1 MASIK
6 HRVIDTNQE
15 ERLIT
20 GLIISTSFCRDV
32 IPLMGKETLE
42 VPYMEKI
49 AKWCKDYYNQYKEA
63 PGIHIQHLYEIE
75 KEKLEPSEQ
84 EAISSL
90 LGKLSDDYSTSDIN
104 EDFLKNDAIK
114 LIDSRSLL
122 FSAKQAIALA
132 EVGRAEEARK
142 MIKGYREK
150 NIETTGW
157 FDPFE
162 PEVVKNHYADEE
174 MKKSHLF
181 KLQGELGNFI
191 GPFEKNWLVG
201 IMGPPKR
208 GKTFWL
214 IELAVQAI
222 IARKKV
228 IFISLEMDEQRIRRR
243 IYTRLTAAAS
253 ETRDYIFPVFDC
265 LKNQS
270 NVCNKPERCNNI
282 RLLDSEDQKPQYN
295 RDLRYTVCTACRG
308 QIDFIP
314 AYWYTSV
321 QKEKAR
327 NADTIKRIL
336 TIAEHFGYHPSTGSN
351 LRVLAYPAFS
361 ANLARIR
368 NDIQT
373 LREVKKFYAHL
384 IDIDYADILAPEDA
398 RITGRD
404 RIDETWKTLKN
415 MSDEMS
421 CMVASGSQ
429 SNRESIDVKNV
440 TQKHTAEDIRKI
452 ANSDLFLAVNQ
463 TPQEKKS
470 SVTRISK
477 IAKRDGDFDQYEG
490 CIVLQQLALGQ
501 VHLDSYMDHPAV
513 TRVDMSD
520 DYFE

>member
-6 HRVIDTNQE
+6 HRNIDTNQE

-20 GLIISTSFCRDV
+20 GLIISTSFCRDI
-32 IPLMGKETLE
+32 IPLMGKETLD

-49 AKWCKDYYNQYKEA
+49 AKWCKDYYNTYKEA
-63 PGIHIQHLYEIE
+63 PGSNIKHLYEIE
-75 KEKLEPSEQ
+75 KENLEVIDQ
-84 EAISSL
+84 EAVSAL
-90 LGKLSDDYSTSDIN
+90 LAKLSDEFETSDIN
-104 EDFLKNDAIK
+104 EDFFKNDAIK
-114 LIDSRSLL
+114 LIDSRALK
-122 FSAKQAIALA
+122 FSAKQALALA
-132 EVGRAEEARK
+132 EVGRNEEARK
-142 MIKGYREK
+142 MMKSYREK
-150 NIETTGW
+150 NIETSGW
-157 FDPFE
+157 FDPFD
-162 PEVVKNHYADEE
+162 PEIIKNHYADEE

-181 KLQGELGNFI
+181 QLQGELGNFI

-201 IMGPPKR
+201 VMGPPKR

-214 IELAVQAI
+214 IELAVQAV

-243 IYTRLTAAAS
+243 IYTRLLAAAS

-270 NVCNKPERCNNI
+270 NVCNKVERCNNI
-282 RLLDSEDQKPQYN
+282 RLLDSEDQKPSYN
-295 RDLRYTVCTACRG
+295 RELRYNVCTACRG
-308 QIDFIP
+308 QIDFVP

-321 QKEKAR
+321 QKERSR
-327 NADTIKRIL
+327 NSEAIQKLRSIID
-336 TIAEHFGYHPSTGSN
+336 HFGYHPETGSN

-368 NDIQT
+368 NDIQN

-421 CMVASGSQ
+421 CMVVSGSQ
-429 SNRESIDVKNV
+429 SNRDSIDVKNV

-452 ANSDLFLAVNQ
+452 ANSDLFLAINQ
-463 TPQEKKS
+463 TPQEKKA
-470 SVTRISK
+470 SVSRISK

-501 VHLDSYMDHPAV
+501 VCLDSYLDHSTLV
-513 TRVDMSD
+513 RDNYID
-520 DYFE
+520 EYFE